1 MKFVDK
7 LNKYNQKI
15 SFNIFA
21 LNGYNIMLIFI
32 YWTFLTEPDYSY
44 IPLLIIFNA
53 IITSVF
59 IVAFIVFCIEIITQY
74 KIPFGFLK
82 YKQYSLVLL
91 FGTLISIIY
100 LVTLVSCFLYGFMF
114 CH

>member
-1 MKFVDK
+1 MKFLDK

-15 SFNIFA
+15 SYNIFA

-53 IITSVF
+53 IIT
-59 IVAFIVFCIEIITQY
+59 
-74 KIPFGFLK
+74 
-82 YKQYSLVLL
+82 
-91 FGTLISIIY
+91 
-100 LVTLVSCFLYGFMF
+100 
-114 CH
+114 